1 MVQVVVVVVRV
12 VCLFV
17 VESIGLHVRL
27 EVHIQVVIVVVV
39 EVVLVVVFEVL
50 VVVVD
55 EYVVVGVFVVSLL
68 SYSILL
74 FTRSSSKSASSDLN
88 DLRVA
93 QESVAQSAGVVHFLL
108 VFCNPV

>member
-12 VCLFV
+12 VRFFV

-27 EVHIQVVIVVVV
+27 EVHIQVVIVVVI
-39 EVVLVVVFEVL
+39 EVL
-50 VVVVD
+50 VVSVD

-74 FTRSSSKSASSDLN
+74 FTRSSSKSASSDLDN
-88 DLRVA
+88 LRVA

>member
-12 VCLFV
+12 VRFFV

-27 EVHIQVVIVVVV
+27 EVHIQVVIVVVI
-39 EVVLVVVFEVL
+39 EVL
-50 VVVVD
+50 VVSVD

-88 DLRVA
+88 NLRVA

>member
-1 MVQVVVVVVRV
+1 MVEVVVVVVRV

-17 VESIGLHVRL
+17 VRTVGLHVRL
-27 EVHIQVVIVVVV
+27 EVHIQVVIVVVI
-39 EVVLVVVFEVL
+39 EVL
-50 VVVVD
+50 VVSVD

-88 DLRVA
+88 NLRVA